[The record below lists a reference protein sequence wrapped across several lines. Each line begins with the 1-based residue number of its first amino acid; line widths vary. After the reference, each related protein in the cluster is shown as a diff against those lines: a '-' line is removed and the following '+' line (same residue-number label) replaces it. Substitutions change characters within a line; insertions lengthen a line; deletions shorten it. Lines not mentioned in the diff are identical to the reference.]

1 MISSIIADV
10 DVDVDEPWG
19 LFCFRQCL
27 LIINRIKTEVPPGS
41 WIWYL
46 EAHLGSKRPTGLLP
60 LDEEIFA
67 CQVDLFTLY
76 DIIHSW
82 HLAAYTW
89 LIKLK
94 GEICP
99 SRHCRWQCKIFAS
112 GVNFSIF
119 TIFCI
124 LSLKLLKL
132 AKIGGVKVLARKS
145 GSVRFWKIPHVWI
158 QFCKLPQEYMV
169 TNSREARAPDDSLI
183 NGQN

>member
-89 LIKLK
+89 LIKLR

-99 SRHCRWQCKIFAS
+99 SRHCRQQCQQCIFLQKQR
-112 GVNFSIF
+112 NLQYKWNYKNDLNSIEWF
-119 TIFCI
+119 NLVSVGIKFI
-124 LSLKLLKL
+124 LL
-132 AKIGGVKVLARKS
+132 
-145 GSVRFWKIPHVWI
+145 
-158 QFCKLPQEYMV
+158 M
-169 TNSREARAPDDSLI
+169 
-183 NGQN
+183 